1 MDPVYFL
8 LVDDLEDNLVSLEAL
23 LRRDGLVLLKAR
35 SGEEALELML
45 VHDIALGLLDV
56 QMPGMDGFELA
67 ELMRGNDRT
76 RHVPII
82 FLTASASDNQRNFRG
97 YEAGA
102 VDFIQKPIEWGI
114 LRSKANVFFELHRQ
128 RQQIAAQRD
137 KLETLAETLTKSDRY
152 KDQFLAMLAHEL
164 RNPLTPL
171 RMGLDVL
178 RGHPSPERSH
188 QIHDVMNRQ
197 LIHLV
202 RLVDDLLDVS
212 RISQGKIDLKRERVQ
227 VSEII
232 ESAVEASRP
241 LIDNGKHELTVSLPM
256 HDMWMNGDKTRL
268 AQAVGNVLSNA
279 AKYTPSGGRIS
290 LDVRQDGSE
299 VVIVVADN
307 GMGIPAAMQSSIFDM
322 FTQVGEHITR
332 AQGGLG
338 IGLALVKQFV
348 AMHEGSIAVASDG
361 ANQGS
366 TFTLR
371 LPLLAEQQESQN
383 TEAALE
389 SNANSARLRILVV
402 DDNTDVAE
410 TLGWLLSEMGH
421 DYRLVHDGRL
431 ARDAAHE
438 LKPHAVLLDIGMPTM
453 DGYEVCRVFRQDPL
467 LRDTPIIAQT
477 GWGQANDKAET
488 AKAGFDYHI
497 VKPVGYSDLERI
509 LALAVRSGRS
519 GALEKNEPASRHIR

>member
-45 VHDIALGLLDV
+45 LHDIALGLLDV
-56 QMPGMDGFELA
+56 RMPGMDGFELA

-82 FLTASASDNQRNFRG
+82 FITASASDNQRKFRG

-102 VDFIQKPIEWGI
+102 VDFIQKPIEWDI
-114 LRSKANVFFELHRQ
+114 LRSKANVFFDLHRQ

-137 KLETLAETLTKSDRY
+137 KLETLAETLTRSDRY

-178 RGHPSPERSH
+178 RGKPSMERTQ
-188 QIHDVMNRQ
+188 QIHEVMNRQ
-197 LIHLV
+197 LVHLV

-212 RISQGKIDLKRERVQ
+212 RISQGKIALKRERVQ
-227 VSEII
+227 VAEII

-241 LIDNGKHELTVSLPM
+241 VIDSGKHRLEVSLPARV
-256 HDMWMNGDKTRL
+256 MWLDGDKTRL
-268 AQAVGNVLSNA
+268 AQVVGNLLSNA
-279 AKYTPSGGRIS
+279 AKYTPAGGMIS
-290 LDVRQDGSE
+290 LDVQQDRRD
-299 VVIVVADN
+299 VVIAVTDN
-307 GMGIPAAMQSSIFDM
+307 GMGIPQAMQSSIFDM
-322 FTQVGEHITR
+322 FTQVSEHATR

-348 AMHEGSIAVASDG
+348 AMHEGSISVTSEG
-361 ANQGS
+361 ADLGS
-366 TFTLR
+366 RFTVR
-371 LPLLAEQQESQN
+371 LPLIAELTDESPSEEISASN
-383 TEAALE
+383 TQGQ
-389 SNANSARLRILVV
+389 RLRVLVV
-402 DDNTDVAE
+402 DDNLDVAE
-410 TLGWLLSEMGH
+410 TVGWLLGEMGH
-421 DYRLVHDGRL
+421 EYQLVHDGRL

-438 LKPHAVLLDIGMPTM
+438 LKPDAVLLDIGMPTM
-453 DGYEVCRVFRQDPL
+453 DGYAVCRAFRQDPL
-467 LRDTPIIAQT
+467 LKHTPIIAQT
-477 GWGQANDKAET
+477 GWGQENDKAET
-488 AKAGFDYHI
+488 AKAGFDYHL
-497 VKPVGYSDLERI
+497 VKPIGYSDLERV
-509 LALAVRSGRS
+509 LALATQGR
-519 GALEKNEPASRHIR
+519 G

>member
-1 MDPVYFL
+1 MEPVYFL

-23 LRRDGLVLLKAR
+23 LRREGLVLLKAR

-45 VHDIALGLLDV
+45 VHDVALGLLDV

-82 FLTASASDNQRNFRG
+82 FLTASATDNRRKFRG

-102 VDFIQKPIEWGI
+102 VDFIQKPIEWDI

-137 KLETLAETLTKSDRY
+137 ALEGLAETLTKSDRY

-178 RGHPSPERSH
+178 RARPAPERAQ
-188 QIHDVMNRQ
+188 QIHEVMNRQ

-212 RISQGKIDLKRERVQ
+212 RISQGKITLKKERVQ

-232 ESAVEASRP
+232 DSAVEACRP
-241 LIDNGKHELTVSLPM
+241 LIENGKHALTVSVPARPL
-256 HDMWMNGDKTRL
+256 WMNGDKTRL
-268 AQAVGNVLSNA
+268 AQAVGNVLGNA
-279 AKYTPSGGRIS
+279 AKYTLSGGAIS
-290 LDVRQDGSE
+290 LAVRQEGRE
-299 VVIVVADN
+299 VVIAVTDN
-307 GMGIPAAMQSSIFDM
+307 GMGIPLAMQSSIFEM
-322 FTQVGEHITR
+322 FTQVGDHLTR
-332 AQGGLG
+332 SQGGLG
-338 IGLALVKQFV
+338 IGLALVQQFV
-348 AMHEGSIAVASDG
+348 AMHEGSVSVASEG
-361 ANQGS
+361 PQQGS

-371 LPLLAEQQESQN
+371 LPLAVEENDERAPQ
-383 TEAALE
+383 AV
-389 SNANSARLRILVV
+389 SATAIERSRLRVLVV
-402 DDNTDVAE
+402 DDNVDVAE

-421 DYRLVHDGRL
+421 DYRIVHDGRL
-431 ARDAAHE
+431 AREVAHE
-438 LKPHAVLLDIGMPTM
+438 FKPQAVLLDIGMPTM

-467 LRDTPIIAQT
+467 LRATPIIAQT
-477 GWGQANDKAET
+477 GWGQQSDKSET
-488 AKAGFDYHI
+488 ARAGFDHHI
-497 VKPVGYSDLERI
+497 VKPVGYDDLAQV
-509 LALAVRSGRS
+509 LARVESQMRV
-519 GALEKNEPASRHIR
+519 PV